1 MDKEIDAFI
10 SYLHSVKKTSEN
22 TLTSYKRDLMK
33 LKKYIEEKGI
43 TETGNISQED
53 LKSFIEML
61 TDNGFKA
68 ATISRN
74 IASIKAF
81 YHFLYAEKMIPEDYS
96 AVLHAPKIQK
106 KLPDIMTVEETVSLL
121 EQPSGT
127 TPKEMRDKAML
138 ELIYA
143 TGIRVS
149 ELVALKV
156 SDTNLQMDFIICRDG
171 GRERM
176 IPFGTQARNA
186 LIHYLK
192 IAREVLLQTG
202 ESDILFLNCSG
213 KPMSRQGFWK
223 LVKIYGKKAGILTE
237 ITPHTLRHSFAVHMI
252 QNGADIRSVQEM
264 MGHSDIST
272 TQIYSVLSQNNLRD
286 VYTKAHPRS

>member
-1 MDKEIDAFI
+1 
-10 SYLHSVKKTSEN
+10 
-22 TLTSYKRDLMK
+22 
-33 LKKYIEEKGI
+33 
-43 TETGNISQED
+43 
-53 LKSFIEML
+53 
-61 TDNGFKA
+61 
-68 ATISRN
+68 
-74 IASIKAF
+74 
-81 YHFLYAEKMIPEDYS
+81 
-96 AVLHAPKIQK
+96 
-106 KLPDIMTVEETVSLL
+106 
-121 EQPSGT
+121 
-127 TPKEMRDKAML
+127 
-138 ELIYA
+138 
-143 TGIRVS
+143 
-149 ELVALKV
+149 LVALKV